1 MIEIMPATP
10 VAFDPVSLIVPVLKQ
25 AWPMLLLLAGVK
37 LLTLVPDILKGRR
50 LAASGIHDIDKM
62 DGKTFEEYLGALFS
76 RQGYAVE
83 VTPYRGDWGADLVLV
98 KGRVRTVVQ
107 AKRYKK
113 SVGVRAVQ
121 EAVAAKAKY
130 KCSEAMVVTNS
141 TFTRQAVELARANK
155 VTLVDREQL
164 VSQLLKPKETP
175 LKQAA

>member
-1 MIEIMPATP
+1 
-10 VAFDPVSLIVPVLKQ
+10 
-25 AWPMLLLLAGVK
+25 
-37 LLTLVPDILKGRR
+37 
-50 LAASGIHDIDKM
+50 M
-62 DGKTFEEYLGALFS
+62 DGKTFEECLGAIFS

-130 KCSEAMVVTNS
+130 RCSEAMVVTNS
-141 TFTRQAVELARANK
+141 TFTKQAVELARANK

-164 VSQLLKPKETP
+164 VSQLLRQKGTP